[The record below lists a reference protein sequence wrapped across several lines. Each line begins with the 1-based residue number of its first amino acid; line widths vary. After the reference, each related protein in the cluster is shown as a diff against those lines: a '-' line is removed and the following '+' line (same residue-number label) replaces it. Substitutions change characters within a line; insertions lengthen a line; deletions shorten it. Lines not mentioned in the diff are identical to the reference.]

1 MFPKRL
7 LVLSKKLLVLGSAL
21 LAVNSLKL
29 AAQQDDF
36 AVGAWVSTEFHPK
49 DSQWYT
55 NPWPESQIPRKLE
68 PQSPILLTQMG
79 GTAGTLINV
88 DPATK
93 YQTLVGIG
101 SSLEHTSVY
110 AIRKNKTAAQ
120 QREVL
125 SSLIDPVN
133 GMGLN
138 LFRVTIGTSD
148 FADGTRATPAPL
160 YAKGWYSY
168 MDTPSSAFSIERDRS
183 LGIIDTVKMAVEVG
197 NTTGNPLKI
206 VASPWSPPA
215 WMRQNNNMVSGGP
228 LLATML
234 DSYAAY
240 LRKFVEAYSAEGIPI
255 YAISLQNERLFEP
268 GAYPGM
274 VMSWQMERD
283 LAIKVYENFHNIGG
297 NYGAVLNTKLW
308 TLDHNFDYWNEANQ
322 QLTSLKSLGKAHYV
336 DATAFHHYSGNS
348 DQMGQLHAAHPDKNV
363 IFTEGSIWG
372 VSGDKSMEGLVRH
385 FRNWA
390 TGYMSWVTM
399 TTQTLNEA
407 NQGPYNGLGI
417 FDPTLIVKND
427 GANANWYKTPEFYL
441 LSQFSRY
448 IKPGAQRIDSTTG
461 NTSSVTNV
469 AFLNPD
475 NTIVL
480 VVVNSTASPQ
490 PVDIVS
496 ENHQISASVP
506 AKSLATYRWK
516 AGLGNSP
523 YPWTPAPTPVS
534 SPYSGSPVSLPGIIE
549 AENYDLGGQ
558 GVSYSDSTTGNSGS
572 AYRSDDVDVSTTTDN
587 GVAGYNLGWVAAGEW
602 LQYSVNVQQAGNYKL
617 SYRVATPQTTGQIQ
631 FIAGGQ
637 VLSTTSIP
645 ATGDWT
651 TWATVESTNIN
662 LAAGSQIIR
671 IKFSGQEVNLNN
683 FTLALVNGGSSSSVV
698 SSSSSKTSS
707 SATSSKT
714 SSSSSITSTSR
725 SSSSSSA
732 TSSNVT
738 STSKSSSSSSTVSG
752 VISGRNYVIVSK
764 NSGKALDV
772 SNNSISNGAT
782 IQQWA
787 VTGAANQLW
796 TVTQLSGNTYKIIS
810 NSSGKSLDVAGVSTS
825 NGATIQ
831 QWDYSNGANQH
842 WIVTN
847 LGNGY
852 FKVIAE
858 NSNKSLDVK
867 DVSTADGA
875 GIQQWDYS
883 GANNQQWQFQLK

>member
-1 MFPKRL
+1 MTLPLFIRKSLPAIAS
-7 LVLSKKLLVLGSAL
+7 VIAAAIAL
-21 LAVNSLKL
+21 PTT
-29 AAQQDDF
+29 AQQDDF
-36 AVGAWVSTEFHPK
+36 SVNAWVSTEFHPK

-55 NPWPESQIPRKLE
+55 NPWPESQIPRRLE
-68 PQSPILLTQMG
+68 AQTPLLLTQLG
-79 GTAGTLINV
+79 GTVGTMITV
-88 DPATK
+88 DPTTK

-120 QREVL
+120 QRDIL
-125 SSLIDPVN
+125 NALIDPIN
-133 GMGLN
+133 GMGMN

-148 FADGTRATPAPL
+148 FSDGTRATPAPL
-160 YAKGWYSY
+160 YAKGWYTY
-168 MDTPSSAFSIERDRS
+168 MDTPTSAFSIERDRS
-183 LGIIDTVKMAVEVG
+183 LGIIDTVKMAVDVG
-197 NTTGNPLKI
+197 NSTGNPLKI

-215 WMRQNNNMVSGGP
+215 WMRQNNNMVNGGP

-240 LRKFVEAYSAEGIPI
+240 LRKFVEAYGAEGIPI
-255 YAISLQNERLFEP
+255 YAITLQNERLFEP

-297 NYGAVLNTKLW
+297 NYGAILNVKLW

-322 QLTSLKSLGKAHYV
+322 QLTSLKSMGKGNYV
-336 DATAFHHYSGNS
+336 DATAFHHYSGSS
-348 DQMGQLHAAHPDKNV
+348 DQMGQLHTAHPDKNV
-363 IFTEGSIWG
+363 VFTEGSIWG

-407 NQGPYNGLGI
+407 NQGPYNGLGA

-441 LSQFSRY
+441 LSQFSKF
-448 IKPGAQRIDSTTG
+448 IKPGAQRIDSTAG

-490 PVDIVS
+490 PVDIIS
-496 ENHQISASVP
+496 EGHQISASVP

-534 SPYSGSPVSLPGIIE
+534 TPYSGTAVTIPGIIE

-558 GVSYSDSTTGNSGS
+558 GVGYSDSTTGNSGG
-572 AYRSDDVDVSTTTDN
+572 AYRNDDVDISTTTDN
-587 GVAGYNLGWVAAGEW
+587 GIAGYNLGWVAAGEW
-602 LQYSVNVQQAGNYKL
+602 LQYSINVQQAGNYKL
-617 SYRVATPQTTGQIQ
+617 TYRVATPQTTGQIQ

-637 VLSTTSIP
+637 VLSTTNIP
-645 ATGDWT
+645 STGDWN
-651 TWATVESTNIN
+651 TWANVDSTNVN
-662 LAAGSQIIR
+662 LAARSQIIR
-671 IKFSGQEVNLNN
+671 IKFTGAEVNLNN
-683 FTLALVNGGSSSSVV
+683 FTLALASASSSSAATTSSSKSSSSVSTSK
-698 SSSSSKTSS
+698 SSSTSS
-707 SATSSKT
+707 A
-714 SSSSSITSTSR
+714 
-725 SSSSSSA
+725 
-732 TSSNVT
+732 V
-738 STSKSSSSSSTVSG
+738 STSKSSSSSSAVSTSKSSSMTSSSKSSSSSTASG
-752 VISGRNYVIVSK
+752 IISGRTYAIISK

-772 SNNSISNGAT
+772 SNNSTSNGAG
-782 IQQWA
+782 IQQW
-787 VTGAANQLW
+787 TYGGTANQLW
-796 TVTQLSGNTYKIIS
+796 TVTQLSGTTYKIIS
-810 NSSGKSLDVAGVSTS
+810 NSSGKSLDVTGVSTS

-842 WIVTN
+842 WILTDV
-847 LGNGY
+847 GNGY

-867 DVSTADGA
+867 DVSTANGA

-883 GANNQQWQFQLK
+883 GGNNQQWQFQLK